1 MNKKIK
7 LTLISL
13 GTLLL
18 PVMALAQATPGN
30 GLTMTGVINDIET
43 AIWIVFGCIA
53 VVCFVVAGILFLVSA
68 GVPEKI
74 QAARSAF
81 IWGVAGVVVG
91 IIAYSIITIVTSII
105 H

>member
-13 GTLLL
+13 GVSLL
-18 PVMALAQATPGN
+18 PVVALAQSTPSN
-30 GLTMTGVINDIET
+30 SLTMVGVINAIET
-43 AIWIVFGCIA
+43 ALWIVFGCIA
-53 VVCFVVAGILFLVSA
+53 VVCFVVAGILFLTSA

-74 QAARSAF
+74 AAARSAF
-81 IWGVAGVVVG
+81 IWGVAGVIVG
-91 IIAYSIITIVTSII
+91 IIAYSIITIVTSVI